1 MIHSLVL
8 NALVVVSLLLVEL
21 LGIVKEQSTV
31 GSRVLA

>member
-1 MIHSLVL
+1 MIHSLLL

-21 LGIVKEQSTV
+21 LGIVKGQRAV